1 LPWRICCAQARD
13 ARIDQQPRGHP
24 RQARPQHRRRWMGR
38 RAKILKEEA
47 HLTDVID
54 PLGGSYYVEAR

>member
-1 LPWRICCAQARD
+1 
-13 ARIDQQPRGHP
+13 
-24 RQARPQHRRRWMGR
+24 MGR